1 MRIGL
6 DMMGGDY
13 APKEACLGVID
24 FLEKNA
30 DCHLVLLGDKSA
42 IEAGLPGIESMPITI
57 IQTENEIGMHEHP
70 IKAMKEK
77 PTSAMVTG
85 FGLLAHGK
93 IDAFLSAGNTGVM
106 LVGASHV
113 IKTIDGLLRPSIP
126 TPVPQLENNYSLM
139 LDIGINADCKPE
151 YLNQFAMLGSFYAKE
166 ILGYENPTVALLN
179 IGEEEGKGNIL
190 AQATYPLLKEN
201 TKINFI
207 GNIEGRDL
215 LDNKADIIITDGFTG
230 NIVLKFAESL
240 YDVVRVKGKVESE
253 FLDKFNHRLYAGVP
267 VLGVKKP
274 VVVGHG
280 VSNAMSFSGMLEL
293 GRKMISTKMC
303 EKMEHLFVDAVSDN

>member
-13 APKEACLGVID
+13 APDEACLGVLD
-24 FLEKNA
+24 FLSKYK
-30 DCHLVLLGDKSA
+30 DCQLFLLGNKEA
-42 IEAGLPGIESMPITI
+42 IEKGLPGISDMPVTI
-57 IQTENEIGMHEHP
+57 LPTDNEIEMHEHP

-77 PTSAMVTG
+77 PTSALVTG
-85 FGLLAHGK
+85 FGLLAKGE
-93 IDAFLSAGNTGVM
+93 IDAFTSAGNTGVM
-106 LVGASHV
+106 LVGATHM
-113 IKTIDGLLRPSIP
+113 IKTIEGLLRPSIP
-126 TPVPQLENNYSLM
+126 TPVPQVGGGYSQM

-151 YLNQFAMLGSFYAKE
+151 YLNQFAMLGNFYAKE
-166 ILGYENPTVALLN
+166 ILGYEDPTVALLN

-201 TKINFI
+201 TTIHFV
-207 GNIEGRDL
+207 GNIEGRDI

-240 YDVVRVKGKVESE
+240 YDVMRVKANIESE
-253 FLDKFNHRLYAGVP
+253 FLNKFNHRLYAGVP

-280 VSNAMSFSGMLEL
+280 VSNSVSFSGMLEL
-293 GRKMISTKMC
+293 ARKMIQTRMC
-303 EKMEHLFVDAVSDN
+303 EKMENLFAES

>member
-6 DMMGGDY
+6 DMMGGDF
-13 APKEACLGVID
+13 APKEACLGVLD
-24 FLEKNA
+24 FLQRHS

-42 IEAGLPGIESMPITI
+42 IEEGLPNIGDLPITI
-57 IQTENEIGMHEHP
+57 IQTENEIGMHDHP

-77 PTSAMVTG
+77 STSAMVVG
-85 FGLLAHGK
+85 FGLLAKGE
-93 IDAFLSAGNTGVM
+93 IEAFLSAGNTGVM

-113 IKTIDGLLRPSIP
+113 IKTIEGLLRPSIP

-166 ILGYENPTVALLN
+166 ILGYDNPSVALLN

-240 YDVVRVKGKVESE
+240 YDIIRVKAKVESE

-280 VSNAMSFSGMLEL
+280 VSNAMSFAGMLDL
-293 GRKMISTKMC
+293 GRKMIQTKMC
-303 EKMEHLFVDAVSDN
+303 EKMENLFAEVN